1 MSPRNGNTMI
11 AIVLVVLMMAASVG
25 MFVMFQAL
33 NSAHPDP
40 HEESHDYIFE
50 GTIDGVDYTGTG
62 KTTYAPET
70 LREYDY
76 VMRYTIG
83 PVSDKFLL
91 AFTLEDKLNPDLYDY
106 VGTGTVSGV
115 NVEVWTY
122 DDNSGRH
129 YTLYTGGECI
139 LYRVEITSD
148 SMSIVGDVMLDQ

>member
-1 MSPRNGNTMI
+1 
-11 AIVLVVLMMAASVG
+11 
-25 MFVMFQAL
+25 
-33 NSAHPDP
+33 
-40 HEESHDYIFE
+40 
-50 GTIDGVDYTGTG
+50 
-62 KTTYAPET
+62 
-70 LREYDY
+70 
-76 VMRYTIG
+76 MRYTIG
-83 PVSDKFLL
+83 PVTDKFLL